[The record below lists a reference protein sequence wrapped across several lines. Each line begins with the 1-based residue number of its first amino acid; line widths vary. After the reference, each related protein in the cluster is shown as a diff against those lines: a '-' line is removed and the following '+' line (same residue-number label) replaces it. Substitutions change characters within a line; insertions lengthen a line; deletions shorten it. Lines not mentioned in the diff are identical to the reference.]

1 MVHFNISEHDL
12 GQVDTSTLCTKSVP
26 SVGVRWGH
34 EVGGIKR
41 TLLAVGNFPLEILTA
56 IQNSPNFIVM
66 L

>member
-1 MVHFNISEHDL
+1 MHKVCFSNR
-12 GQVDTSTLCTKSVP
+12 G
-26 SVGVRWGH
+26 

-56 IQNSPNFIVM
+56 IQNSPNFIAM